1 MLLRALAVPLQWIWL
16 LLAMTFML
24 GLLLHCAVSP
34 RALPV
39 LFQDIFQ
46 DLIRYG
52 KARSG
57 RDCPRLSWMQHFF
70 VPKRW
75 FFQFYLIS
83 VIWNGFLLVVLI
95 RTLFFGYNGFA
106 WLKVLVNVLNG
117 EPRDQIS
124 GGEFSAFMVLV
135 LLWINSVRRLIECL
149 FISVFSEGMI
159 HLIHYSFG
167 LVYYVLLGFTVLC
180 QAPFHGRNVPVED
193 LFKQICWRHSLG
205 LLLYIWAAAHQH
217 RCIVIFANLRKSK
230 SGEVI
235 NVVHSVPYRDW
246 FERVSCPHYFAE
258 LLIYIALGVIFG
270 IQNYTW
276 CLVVMYVFFS
286 QALEAVLSH
295 EYYLQKFDT
304 YPKHR
309 KAFIPFIF

>member
-180 QAPFHGRNVPVED
+180 QAPFHGRN
-193 LFKQICWRHSLG
+193 
-205 LLLYIWAAAHQH
+205 
-217 RCIVIFANLRKSK
+217 
-230 SGEVI
+230 GEVI